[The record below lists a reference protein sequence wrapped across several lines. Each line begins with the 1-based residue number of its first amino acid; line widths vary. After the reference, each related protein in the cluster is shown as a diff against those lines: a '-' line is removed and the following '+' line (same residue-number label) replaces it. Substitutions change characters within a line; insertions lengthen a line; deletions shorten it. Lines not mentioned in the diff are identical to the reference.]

1 MSNKQTSR
9 LMQSA
14 GLSAREQ
21 DQAPIV
27 TVPRSEAAGSVGR
40 QIREQWSRL
49 RDYLKP
55 YEGWA
60 PPTAHRD
67 EIIRK
72 LDALIG
78 YDDAK

>member
-27 TVPRSEAAGSVGR
+27 TVPRSGAEGSVGR
-40 QIREQWSRL
+40 QIQEQWAVL
-49 RDYLKP
+49 RPYL
-55 YEGWA
+55 A
-60 PPTAHRD
+60 AHFYIP
-67 EIIRK
+67 ESAYHEAIRK

-78 YDDAK
+78 YEK